1 MTKILI
7 ADRRFSGWSRAN
19 RREGWIKIGEYQGK
33 DIVPVFIIP
42 DEVSSH
48 WKANKNELGYATFR
62 GIEKTVLLIV
72 ALAKGNKV
80 NLGIN
85 RWGGVVGYKIK

>member
-19 RREGWIKIGEYQGK
+19 KREGWIKICEYQGK
-33 DIVPVFIIP
+33 DITPIFIIP

-48 WKANKNELGYATFR
+48 WKVNKNELGYATFR
-62 GIEKTVLLIV
+62 RIEEMALLIIG
-72 ALAKGNKV
+72 LAKGNKV

-85 RWGGVVGYKIK
+85 RWGDVVGYKIK